1 MHAVIKWV
9 TQDKTMQHPDNLG
22 NINIQDN
29 LNKIKLFTD
38 LQGLQIFQNVRN
50 KGQKDLIKIHTC
62 VLFVEHKWHPWNMT
76 LAFWHNA

>member
-1 MHAVIKWV
+1 
-9 TQDKTMQHPDNLG
+9 MQHPDNLG

-62 VLFVEHKWHPWNMT
+62 VLFVEHK
-76 LAFWHNA
+76 